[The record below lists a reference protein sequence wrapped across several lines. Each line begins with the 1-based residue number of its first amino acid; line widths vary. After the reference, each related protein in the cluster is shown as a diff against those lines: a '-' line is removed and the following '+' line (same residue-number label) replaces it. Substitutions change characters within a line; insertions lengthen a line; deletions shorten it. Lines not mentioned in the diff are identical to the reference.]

1 MVLSFVRV
9 DRKTV
14 RQLNSPWRTGRGSW
28 KKLGRIHGK
37 TTCLRFWIKIHM
49 VRTSLVAQWIRTL
62 LSMQGT
68 WFDSCSRK
76 TPHVKEQL
84 EPTCHDY
91 WSLPVLGLMS
101 HNYRA
106 HMLHLLKP
114 PCPEPLLHN
123 KIVLSIVWKLG
134 CVQLHSF
141 SGLWCLIAN
150 HALHLFLN
158 VGNRM
163 QEGHVY
169 TTHGNVHCLQITFFP
184 SNSQNQIFLLPLN
197 RTLVLEQ

>member
-14 RQLNSPWRTGRGSW
+14 RQLNSPGRTGRGSW

-49 VRTSLVAQWIRTL
+49 VWTSLVAQWIRTL

-68 WFDSCSRK
+68 WFNSCSRK

-101 HNYRA
+101 LNYRA

-123 KIVLSIVWKLG
+123 KRSPRSPQLEKACTQQQRHSVTTKEKRIYVVSI
-134 CVQLHSF
+134 SF
-141 SGLWCLIAN
+141 S
-150 HALHLFLN
+150 
-158 VGNRM
+158 
-163 QEGHVY
+163 E
-169 TTHGNVHCLQITFFP
+169 
-184 SNSQNQIFLLPLN
+184 
-197 RTLVLEQ
+197 